1 MGVKFFRKERELKKY
16 KIGNKGSSLILVI
29 LAIAFIG
36 MLVAMVSY
44 GAYYNYLMKY
54 SDRTSKDSF
63 YTAET
68 ALEEINAGLQREIS
82 DAMAEAYTAVL
93 QDNPANGS
101 ALTEKSEKFSSLY
114 KEKILKKLQTTP
126 VTAPVQYNLKK
137 IKGYLDKT
145 RFDDATGVGATLLTQ
160 QPDALIDFTSSS
172 IILKG
177 IKIRYI
183 DEKGYVSMISTDI
196 RVMFPAVNFVTDRE
210 VPRIENYSIIAKEN
224 LVADNLTLTEILG
237 NVYGGRKGIV
247 VTDYSQLIFGGD
259 PTNPTA
265 IYDIVA
271 ASVNARNSDGNC
283 ITIAENCE
291 LWTEDINVTTAGFTS
306 LGAAYVRDD
315 LTIDGRNSRVKLAG
329 KYFGYGDA
337 LTTAQDSSSILVN
350 GPGTRL
356 DFSEL
361 TDLGLHG
368 RAYIGVRHYD
378 ISDTIADDYI
388 EDVDTEKEDSSNESN
403 TDEKDPYA
411 NEDDI
416 MLGQSL
422 AVKTDQLMYLVPL
435 ECMGYQID
443 ENKAI
448 IEQEL
453 AKNPLSL
460 AEYEK
465 LTKTTI
471 PGKQYADGTNCLRY
485 DVVRTD
491 VITEKLGRPLST
503 YSATYQPVFRRVNG
517 TILVYYYLCFNS
529 ESMANRFFVD
539 YYNAD
544 KENMDKYIKQ
554 YIASFR
560 WNHTLNTRGLNL
572 AGNLVYFDGSNNVV
586 LKTDTMDADISESE
600 QILESKNMWND
611 KYMALSAKLLL
622 SLDSITS
629 GELDKTV
636 YDNIV
641 NVEDFH
647 KYAKTGKQ
655 EYKDETDKV
664 KAVIVDNKNS
674 GTFEIT
680 SANSE
685 LALVIASGD
694 VKVSAYEFSGLILS
708 GGTIEIASSCKYISY
723 NPAEV
728 KKALSLNYVEN
739 TPSGPVTRYAADVL
753 IDSEAYITYISSGS
767 GGTVGGTDEAEA
779 AAKSAM
785 KADTVKVSDLIQYEN
800 WSKE

>member
-1 MGVKFFRKERELKKY
+1 MGDKFFQKNRKRKKF

-93 QDNPANGS
+93 QENPANGS
-101 ALTEKSEKFSSLY
+101 GLSEKSEKFASLF
-114 KEKILKKLQTTP
+114 KDKIQKKLKSVPATVP
-126 VTAPVQYNLKK
+126 EQYNLKK
-137 IKGYLDKT
+137 INGYLDKT
-145 RFDDATGVGATLLTQ
+145 RFNNTTGVGAILLTEQ
-160 QPDALIDFTSSS
+160 KDALIDYTIGS
-172 IILKG
+172 IILRG
-177 IKIRYI
+177 IQLRYV

-196 RVMFPAVNFVTDRE
+196 RILFPAVNFVTDKE
-210 VPRIENYSIIAKEN
+210 VPKIENYSIIAKEN
-224 LVADNLTLTEILG
+224 LVADNLTQAEILG

-271 ASVNARNSDGNC
+271 ASVNVTNSDGNC
-283 ITIAENCE
+283 MVIAENCE

-306 LGAAYVRDD
+306 LGTAYVKDD
-315 LTIDGRNSRVKLAG
+315 FTIDGRNSRVKLAG

-337 LTTAQDSSSILVN
+337 LTTAQDSASILIN
-350 GPGTRL
+350 GPGTNL

-361 TDLGLHG
+361 TNLALHG

-378 ISDTIADDYI
+378 IENTIEKDYVD
-388 EDVDTEKEDSSNESN
+388 DVDSEIEEESGEEDPDAEDPDKEN
-403 TDEKDPYA
+403 PYK

-422 AVKTDQLMYLVPL
+422 AVKTDQLMYLVPT
-435 ECMGYQID
+435 ECMGYKVD
-443 ENKAI
+443 ENRAI

-453 AKNPLSL
+453 AKNPISL

-471 PGKQYADGTNCLRY
+471 PGKKYPDGTDCLQY

-491 VITEKLGRPLST
+491 VITEKLGKQLST
-503 YSATYQPVFRRVNG
+503 YSATYQPVFRRING

-544 KENMDKYIKQ
+544 KEMMDQYIKQ
-554 YIASFR
+554 YISGFR
-560 WNHTLNTRGLNL
+560 WNNTLNTTGLNL
-572 AGNLVYFDGSNNVV
+572 AGNLVYFDNRNNVI
-586 LKTDTMDADISESE
+586 LKRDTIDADITDSE
-600 QILESKNMWND
+600 QILQSKNTWND
-611 KYMALSAKLLL
+611 KYTALSAKLLSNL
-622 SLDSITS
+622 NSITS
-629 GELDKTV
+629 TELDNTV

-641 NVEDFH
+641 NVDDFP
-647 KYAKTGKQ
+647 KYVKYGKQ
-655 EYKDETDKV
+655 EYTDGTI
-664 KAVIVDNKNS
+664 KAVVVDNKDS
-674 GTFEIT
+674 GVYEIT
-680 SANSE
+680 NADAAG

-694 VKVSAYEFSGLILS
+694 VKVSAYDFSGLIIS
-708 GGTIEIASSCKYISY
+708 GGIVEVASTCKNISY
-723 NPAEV
+723 DPAEV
-728 KKALSLNYVEN
+728 KKALSLNYEET
-739 TPSGPVTRYAADVL
+739 TPSGPVTRYAADIL
-753 IDSEAYITYISSGS
+753 YDSEAYITYKSAP
-767 GGTVGGTDEAEA
+767 GGEVGEDEA
-779 AAKSAM
+779 AAKAAED
-785 KADTVKVSDLIQYEN
+785 ADTLVVADLIQYEN